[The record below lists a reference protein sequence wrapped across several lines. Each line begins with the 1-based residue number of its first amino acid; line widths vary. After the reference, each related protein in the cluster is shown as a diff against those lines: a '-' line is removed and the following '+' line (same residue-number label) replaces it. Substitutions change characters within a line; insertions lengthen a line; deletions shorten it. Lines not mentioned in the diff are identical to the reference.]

1 MPIVDVEIVAGA
13 TAPGLAQQIADDV
26 GDVFGAAAGK
36 VWVRLRTLDGDSYAE
51 NRVAAPQPV
60 FVRVLASAPPEGE
73 ARRQILS
80 GITAAVA
87 RRTGRP
93 PENVHVLFEPAA
105 KGRIAFGGRLV
116 E

>member
-1 MPIVDVEIVAGA
+1 MPILDVEIVGGTPAA
-13 TAPGLAQQIADDV
+13 GLAQQIADDAGEV
-26 GDVFGAAAGK
+26 LGAAAGK
-36 VWVRLRTLDGDSYAE
+36 VWVRVRTLGTESYAE
-51 NRVAAPQPV
+51 NRAEAPRPV

-73 ARRQILS
+73 ARKS
-80 GITAAVA
+80 AVAGITAAVA
-87 RRTGRP
+87 KRTGRP

>member
-1 MPIVDVEIVAGA
+1 MPIIDVEIVEGA
-13 TAPGLAQQIADDV
+13 PAAGLAQQIADDV
-26 GDVFGAAAGK
+26 GDVFGVAPGK
-36 VWVRLRTLDGDSYAE
+36 VWVRLRTLEADSYAE
-51 NRVAAPQPV
+51 NRAEAPRPV

-73 ARRQILS
+73 TRTRVLS
-80 GITAAVA
+80 GITVAVA

>member
-1 MPIVDVEIVAGA
+1 MPIVDVEIVDG
-13 TAPGLAQQIADDV
+13 TPAPGLAQQIADDV
-26 GDVFGAAAGK
+26 GEVFGAAAGK
-36 VWVRLRTLDGDSYAE
+36 VGVRLRTLDAGSYAE
-51 NRVAAPQPV
+51 NRAAAPRPV
-60 FVRVLASAPPEGE
+60 FVRVRASAPPEGE
-73 ARRQILS
+73 MRQRVLS

-105 KGRIAFGGRLV
+105 KGRIAFGGRPV